1 MHAAIEVELPSP
13 AGLPDGWTAL
23 ERLSLVSGKPYKFF
37 RNDKHGFVGNLKAV
51 IEHDAKDR
59 GADIGEALKQYDQ
72 FVLDKRAVPPEALED
87 FDPQDSGLGPE
98 LLAALPEDPKPG
110 EAAWVKCCR
119 KMNTD
124 KAGNKTNL
132 VVMLGA
138 ENFQVTLA
146 GASGSAYA
154 AYRIARAC
162 YSRFD
167 AGDTKEQVLQFRK
180 SCYSEFRAAIA
191 RFSEANPDS
200 KSKNSKPQP
209 AAGKLGHAVAANV
222 CESGAGPGTA
232 TEAGGEHT
240 GGDVENTRVGTKKRK
255 KHSDIVGAN
264 VAENV
269 ASALSGE
276 SVLNG
281 DRKHKCKQR
290 KTDSVDVAEGL
301 GGATCATCADGE
313 ADGIEEGGGKLNL
326 DELLPQDAPPDSAAY
341 HKVKAKKTTSCGHEY
356 TSYGFRL
363 KDISFHCSTKA
374 ARGNAEAAARIAR
387 LCYVRAEK
395 GDSKDRVVE
404 FRNFLCARLTGVA
417 KENAEQFAKD
427 IQVPQ
432 RDSKPI
438 SERNSGS
445 QVLQSD
451 SEAQKRE
458 SGSES
463 DGEVD
468 SSSSA
473 SSSSSTKQRN
483 AILGQN
489 LRAKQAPFHK
499 PIPPKIGMVAAKMI
513 VRSGMRSVLHIS
525 DRCADPSCVR

>member
-1 MHAAIEVELPSP
+1 MCR
-13 AGLPDGWTAL
+13 
-23 ERLSLVSGKPYKFF
+23 RLLICCQQ
-37 RNDKHGFVGNLKAV
+37 GN
-51 IEHDAKDR
+51 
-59 GADIGEALKQYDQ
+59 
-72 FVLDKRAVPPEALED
+72 
-87 FDPQDSGLGPE
+87 
-98 LLAALPEDPKPG
+98 
-110 EAAWVKCCR
+110 
-119 KMNTD
+119 
-124 KAGNKTNL
+124 
-132 VVMLGA
+132 
-138 ENFQVTLA
+138 
-146 GASGSAYA
+146 
-154 AYRIARAC
+154 
-162 YSRFD
+162 
-167 AGDTKEQVLQFRK
+167 
-180 SCYSEFRAAIA
+180 
-191 RFSEANPDS
+191 
-200 KSKNSKPQP
+200 
-209 AAGKLGHAVAANV
+209 
-222 CESGAGPGTA
+222 
-232 TEAGGEHT
+232 
-240 GGDVENTRVGTKKRK
+240 
-255 KHSDIVGAN
+255 
-264 VAENV
+264 
-269 ASALSGE
+269 
-276 SVLNG
+276 
-281 DRKHKCKQR
+281 
-290 KTDSVDVAEGL
+290 
-301 GGATCATCADGE
+301 GE

-417 KENAEQFAKD
+417 KEKAEQFAKD

-513 VRSGMRSVLHIS
+513 VRSGMRSFCSSHFGSV
-525 DRCADPSCVR
+525 C